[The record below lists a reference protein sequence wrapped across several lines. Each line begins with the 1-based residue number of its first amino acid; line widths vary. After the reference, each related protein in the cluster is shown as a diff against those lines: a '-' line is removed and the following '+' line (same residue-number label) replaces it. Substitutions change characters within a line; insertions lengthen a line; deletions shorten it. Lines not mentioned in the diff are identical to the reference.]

1 MDTMN
6 HYRAI
11 VRRLILEYA
20 QYKPAN
26 GQIETEAVIDEER
39 GHYEVMEVGWQGE
52 RRVHSSVI
60 HIDIIGDKIWL
71 QHDGTNAV
79 IADELMAAGIPQEM
93 IVLGFRLPRLRQYT
107 GFAVA

>member
-1 MDTMN
+1 MDKMSE
-6 HYRAI
+6 YRTI
-11 VRRLILEYA
+11 VRQLILKYA
-20 QYKPAN
+20 QYKPVN

-52 RRVHSSVI
+52 RRVHSSII
-60 HIDIIGDKIWL
+60 HIDIIGDKVWL

-79 IADELMAAGIPQEM
+79 IADELIAAGIPQEA

>member
-1 MDTMN
+1 MDQMN
-6 HYRAI
+6 DYRTI

-20 QYKPAN
+20 QYKPVN

-60 HIDIIGDKIWL
+60 HIDIIDDKVWL
-71 QHDGTNAV
+71 QHDSTNAV
-79 IADELMAAGIPQEM
+79 IADELMVAGIPQEA

>member
-1 MDTMN
+1 MDKMN

-39 GHYEVMEVGWQGE
+39 GHSEVMEVGWQGE

-60 HIDIIGDKIWL
+60 HIDIIGDKVWL
-71 QHDGTNAV
+71 QHDSTNAV
-79 IADELMAAGIPQEM
+79 IADELMMAGIPQV
-93 IVLGFRLPRLRQYT
+93 IKGRLPE
-107 GFAVA
+107 